1 MQGVQPKQLSNNEL
15 LRYVYIMGFD
25 KVPPDWVEA
34 LVERVAALI
43 DNRETVYQD
52 AFEEGFQQGIE
63 HANDDFK

>member
-1 MQGVQPKQLSNNEL
+1 
-15 LRYVYIMGFD
+15 MGFD

-34 LVERVAALI
+34 LVERMAALI

-63 HANDDFK
+63 HATDDFK